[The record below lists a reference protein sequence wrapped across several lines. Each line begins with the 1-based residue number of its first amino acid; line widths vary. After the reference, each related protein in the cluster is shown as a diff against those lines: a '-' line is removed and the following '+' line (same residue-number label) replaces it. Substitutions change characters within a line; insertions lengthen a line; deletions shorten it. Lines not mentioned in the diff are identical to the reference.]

1 MGTIETIGRIVR
13 HDGRSFRVLEVL
25 SAERGTF
32 MLEGEQSQPFQSE
45 VAKAIRS
52 GYTLK
57 ECADSQLRS
66 IWRRLAEAAGQDD
79 APADPV
85 QVTSSQ
91 VSPAACKASADGQDN
106 KPERSVP
113 DSAASEMAE
122 PDHPEQPRP
131 FPLRDR
137 RGPESPASEHVRL
150 GIAARDREM
159 DHLISKGSGMEITPK
174 HAC

>member
-1 MGTIETIGRIVR
+1 MGIIETIGRIVR
-13 HDGRSFRVLEVL
+13 PDGRSFRVLEVL

-57 ECADSQLRS
+57 DCADNQLRS
-66 IWRRLAEAAGQDD
+66 IWRRLAEAAGQEDG
-79 APADPV
+79 APADTV

-91 VSPAACKASADGQDN
+91 VSPVVCEAYADGRDD

-122 PDHPEQPRP
+122 PDHRRRARP

-137 RGPESPASEHVRL
+137 RSPESPASEHVRL

-159 DHLISKGSGMEITPK
+159 DHLISNGSAWK
-174 HAC
+174 